1 MLVFVTQECAALKFG
16 TYMYE
21 PEKAE
26 GFDFNLLRVKVETG
40 VRIPPVQDMHSNIA
54 VFADNAAARSHPD
67 WISQSPLGPA
77 RIGNRNFNI
86 YWDVVCA
93 TQPEHRAEQ
102 LEYMEDVDRHSL
114 GVWLNSQYFA
124 DHGHCTCSR
133 CKELWRKSGLGW
145 LEWRRKE
152 VTEYIAQVRER
163 VKKELVMC
171 IQPDPVTA
179 CERYGVDFG
188 DLAKYAD
195 AFNVVMFSKSYAT
208 PWYWEMLARGF
219 KKLIKKPVYI
229 SLYVYGPGDSSKD
242 VPSASELLTVSVRCA
257 RAGIDGILYL
267 VNGASQI
274 RDFQK
279 AAVDKVEL
287 RQCLKSYGGQ
297 PVQEVLDLVAS
308 WEKIVG

>member
-1 MLVFVTQECAALKFG
+1 LKFG
-16 TYMYE
+16 TYVYKRE
-21 PEKAE
+21 RTA
-26 GFDFNLLRVKVETG
+26 GFDFHVLRVKLETG
-40 VRIPPVQDMHSNIA
+40 DRIPPEQEMYSNIA
-54 VFADNAAARSHPD
+54 VFADTAITREHPD
-67 WISQSPLGPA
+67 WISQSPFGPA
-77 RIGNRNFNI
+77 RIGNNNFNI
-86 YWDVVCA
+86 YWNVVCA
-93 TQPEHRAEQ
+93 TQPDYRAEQ
-102 LEYMEDVDRHSL
+102 LDYIEDVDRHSP

-133 CKELWRKSGLGW
+133 CRKLWKESGLSW

-152 VTEYIAQVRER
+152 VTDYISQVRER

-179 CERYGVDFG
+179 YERYGVNFD

-208 PWYWEMLARGF
+208 PWYWEMLARAF
-219 KKLIKKPVYI
+219 KKLLQKPVYI
-229 SLYVYGPGDSSKD
+229 SLYVLGPGDSAKD

-257 RAGIDGILYL
+257 RTGVDGILYL
-267 VNGASQI
+267 ANGASQI

-279 AAVDKVEL
+279 AAVDKVAL
-287 RQCLKSYGGQ
+287 RNRLNSYGNRS
-297 PVQEVLDLVAS
+297 VQEILDLIKS

>member
-1 MLVFVTQECAALKFG
+1 MKFG
-16 TYMYE
+16 TYVYE
-21 PEKAE
+21 RERTA
-26 GFDFNLLRVKVETG
+26 GFDFHVLRVKLETG
-40 VRIPPVQDMHSNIA
+40 DRIPPEQEMYSNIA
-54 VFADNAAARSHPD
+54 VFADTAITREHPD
-67 WISQSPLGPA
+67 WISQSPFGPA
-77 RIGNRNFNI
+77 RIGNNNFNI
-86 YWDVVCA
+86 YWNVVCA
-93 TQPEHRAEQ
+93 TQPDYRAEQ
-102 LEYMEDVDRHSL
+102 LDYIEDVDRHSP

-133 CKELWRKSGLGW
+133 CRKLWKESGLSW

-152 VTEYIAQVRER
+152 VTDYISQVRER

-179 CERYGVDFG
+179 YERYGVNFN

-208 PWYWEMLARGF
+208 PWYWEMLARAF
-219 KKLIKKPVYI
+219 KKLLQKPVYI
-229 SLYVYGPGDSSKD
+229 SLYVLGPGDSAKD

-257 RAGIDGILYL
+257 RTGVDGILYL
-267 VNGASQI
+267 ANGASQI

-279 AAVDKVEL
+279 AAVDKVAL
-287 RQCLKSYGGQ
+287 RNSLNSYGNRS
-297 PVQEVLDLVAS
+297 VQEILDLIKS